1 MMSAPFMGAINQ
13 MTQSI
18 AGSNLNHMSQMKS
31 FGDVIVTTGEVMLA
45 AMATATGVANSRAA
59 QATVKVGFDAGAVF
73 QFPPLNV
80 NDFEFPLP

>member
-31 FGDVIVTTGEVMLA
+31 FGDVIVTIGEVMLA
-45 AMATATGVANSRAA
+45 SMAGEGLQTRWRPRSR
-59 QATVKVGFDAGAVF
+59 
-73 QFPPLNV
+73 
-80 NDFEFPLP
+80 